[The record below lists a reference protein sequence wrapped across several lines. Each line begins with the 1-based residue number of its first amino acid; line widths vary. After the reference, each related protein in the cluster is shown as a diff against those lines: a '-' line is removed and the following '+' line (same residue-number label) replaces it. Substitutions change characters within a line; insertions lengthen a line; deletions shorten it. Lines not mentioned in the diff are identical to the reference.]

1 MGHRTGTRGR
11 TPATRHPLRGRPAD
25 IESPPRLIEVK
36 SFGASNRGCD
46 LWFEVRQVEEARAN
60 PDFYVYVVENVR
72 QGDPNQFTLRVLG
85 GDRLWRLLE
94 RAREQRY
101 YTVPWSVADYD
112 ACPVGLDG

>member
-1 MGHRTGTRGR
+1 
-11 TPATRHPLRGRPAD
+11 
-25 IESPPRLIEVK
+25 
-36 SFGASNRGCD
+36 
-46 LWFEVRQVEEARAN
+46 
-60 PDFYVYVVENVR
+60 VYVVENVR